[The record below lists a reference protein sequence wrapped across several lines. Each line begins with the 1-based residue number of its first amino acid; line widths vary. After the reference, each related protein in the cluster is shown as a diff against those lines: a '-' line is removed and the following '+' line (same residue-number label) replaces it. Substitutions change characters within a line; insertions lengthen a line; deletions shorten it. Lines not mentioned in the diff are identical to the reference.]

1 MPTNDERIS
10 AAMALRL
17 FAESDNPEILKPRM
31 AIWII
36 GIHVGVKGSVTP
48 WSLAARL
55 AELIEPEERTC
66 RMHRDERGTW
76 HCDNC
81 DDSYRNGEGIVPWY
95 DSWEPDFCPDCGA
108 RVVHDA

>member
-1 MPTNDERIS
+1 M
-10 AAMALRL
+10 RL
-17 FAESDNPEILKPRM
+17 CIHGEVCREYVRRFSHLCRKGLFSGGDGYACILSRDCPGGCRFY
-31 AIWII
+31 
-36 GIHVGVKGSVTP
+36 
-48 WSLAARL
+48 
-55 AELIEPEERTC
+55 EPKRERTC

-108 RVVHDA
+108 LVIHDA